1 MAEGG
6 ADTTDSDS
14 DDDVSLISIR
24 ASRAKKKSPAGESFV
39 EFALLLMLKCWQFPL
54 QRHR

>member
-14 DDDVSLISIR
+14 DDDVPLISIR